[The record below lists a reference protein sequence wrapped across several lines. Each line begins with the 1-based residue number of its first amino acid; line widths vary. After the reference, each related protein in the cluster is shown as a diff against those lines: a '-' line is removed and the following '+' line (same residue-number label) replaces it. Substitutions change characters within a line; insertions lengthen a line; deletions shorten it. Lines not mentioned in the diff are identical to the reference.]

1 MQAALGFQARTGW
14 AALVAV
20 AGPLDQP
27 VVADRRRVELVDDEV
42 PAHVYHAAQKAG
54 PADAGALVR
63 KAERTARALSRTAV
77 RTVARDLGKAG
88 FEIVGIGLGV
98 AEPHPPA
105 KLEDVLA
112 SHALVHAAEGELYR
126 HALIRAGESCRLPV
140 ACLPRK
146 ALATHAAKELG
157 LRGIQM
163 QAQLTRMGREIGPP
177 WRQEQ
182 KEAALAAWVSLARRW
197 RPR

>member
-1 MQAALGFQARTGW
+1 VQAGLGFQARTGW
-14 AALVAV
+14 AALLAV
-20 AGPLDQP
+20 AGPLDEP

-42 PAHVYHAAQKAG
+42 PAHVYHAAQEAG
-54 PADAGALVR
+54 SADGGALVR
-63 KAERTARALSRTAV
+63 KAERTAHALSRAAV
-77 RTVARDLGKAG
+77 RTVTRDLDKAG

-98 AEPHPPA
+98 AEPRLPA

-140 ACLPRK
+140 ACLPRQE
-146 ALATHAAKELG
+146 LATHAAKELG
-157 LRGIQM
+157 LRGTQM
-163 QAQLTRMGREIGPP
+163 QAQVTRMGREIGPP

-182 KEAALAAWVSLARRW
+182 KWAALAAWVSLARGW
-197 RPR
+197 RSR